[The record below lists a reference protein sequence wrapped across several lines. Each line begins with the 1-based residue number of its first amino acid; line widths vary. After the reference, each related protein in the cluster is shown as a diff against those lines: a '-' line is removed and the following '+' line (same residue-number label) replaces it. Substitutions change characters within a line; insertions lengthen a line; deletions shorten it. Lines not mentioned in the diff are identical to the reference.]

1 MGKSNISQCRHVG
14 VGRRGLDMILW
25 KVFSF
30 AVIFSRIWRNSS
42 CFPWSPL
49 DPLVGTPRRLVWNLV
64 WHWNGKRRL
73 ILELRFRWR
82 MRSNLINQ
90 TKHRQPYLFRFAWEK
105 KKQTKH
111 SNTTQTN
118 IAVYVCTPALNTF
131 VTLLALSGSSV
142 HASVCPWV
150 PHSARCARLARRSR
164 DDQKTLSIHFPER
177 PFCLNF

>member
-1 MGKSNISQCRHVG
+1 MPLTCINYCILRCPINPASSKNLSKISPKTFPNRH
-14 VGRRGLDMILW
+14 LKKL
-25 KVFSF
+25 SL
-30 AVIFSRIWRNSS
+30 RIYIYIYIA
-42 CFPWSPL
+42 FWS
-49 DPLVGTPRRLVWNLV
+49 NLV

-131 VTLLALSGSSV
+131 VTLHALSGSSV
-142 HASVCPWV
+142 HANVCPWV
-150 PHSARCARLARRSR
+150 PHSARFARLARRSAFEGWAILFKLLIR
-164 DDQKTLSIHFPER
+164 F
-177 PFCLNF
+177 

>member
-1 MGKSNISQCRHVG
+1 MFSGKTAHDSIPIINLSPVAASAAE
-14 VGRRGLDMILW
+14 LW
-25 KVFSF
+25 N
-30 AVIFSRIWRNSS
+30 RE
-42 CFPWSPL
+42 SPK
-49 DPLVGTPRRLVWNLV
+49 NLV

-73 ILELRFRWR
+73 ILEFRFRWR
-82 MRSNLINQ
+82 MHTNLINQ
-90 TKHRQPYLFRFAWEK
+90 TKHRQPYLFKFTWEK

-118 IAVYVCTPALNTF
+118 IAVYICPPALNTF

>member
-1 MGKSNISQCRHVG
+1 MHKLLYFTMSHQPRELQKPLQDLSKNLPKSTPQ
-14 VGRRGLDMILW
+14 
-25 KVFSF
+25 KVEF
-30 AVIFSRIWRNSS
+30 ACIYIYIYIAF
-42 CFPWSPL
+42 WS
-49 DPLVGTPRRLVWNLV
+49 NLV

-131 VTLLALSGSSV
+131 VTLHALSGSSV
-142 HASVCPWV
+142 HANVCPWV
-150 PHSARCARLARRSR
+150 PHSARFARLARRSAFEGWAILFKLLIR
-164 DDQKTLSIHFPER
+164 F
-177 PFCLNF
+177 